1 MFLFLSPFLPF
12 RRCSRII
19 LSWKGPLLFPSP
31 SPLFLYG
38 GSEGRRGRLRTV
50 NDDTSRPILDPMTHS
65 STRIIFSSG
74 FSAKVDLCTFLFFP
88 LPCRIACSGGPFK
101 IVCFLF
107 RPLPNRAGAP
117 LVRCGL
123 SSPPPPLAYLRE
135 EKTERNFLPLSSLP
149 TQHNH
154 RFNMR
159 NDTFPPFFL
168 LFLSPFR
175 SWLQAIKALLSPI
188 HTRTL
193 EAPPL
198 PSLSSRK
205 WLCPP
210 PSLFPTYFGFFLAC
224 HSFPLAA
231 PHLVGTEGGRE
242 ERARR
247 MKFHKSTNETSSKQ
261 QQPFR

>member
-193 EAPPL
+193 EAASPSLPVIEKVALPPL
-198 PSLSSRK
+198 PLSH
-205 WLCPP
+205 
-210 PSLFPTYFGFFLAC
+210 LFWFFWRAI
-224 HSFPLAA
+224 HSPL
-231 PHLVGTEGGRE
+231 PHLTWWVRRAGGR
-242 ERARR
+242 
-247 MKFHKSTNETSSKQ
+247 NEHGG
-261 QQPFR
+261 

>member
-12 RRCSRII
+12 RLCSRII

-38 GSEGRRGRLRTV
+38 GSEGRRSRLRTV

-74 FSAKVDLCTFLFFP
+74 FSAKVDSCTFLFFP
-88 LPCRIACSGGPFK
+88 LPCRIACSGRPFK

-107 RPLPNRAGAP
+107 RPLPNRAGTP

-168 LFLSPFR
+168 LFLSRFR
-175 SWLQAIKALLSPI
+175 SSQPI
-188 HTRTL
+188 RDGSLFTVSMSSLH
-193 EAPPL
+193 L
-198 PSLSSRK
+198 PS
-205 WLCPP
+205 
-210 PSLFPTYFGFFLAC
+210 
-224 HSFPLAA
+224 PLQSAA
-231 PHLVGTEGGRE
+231 DTLVGS
-242 ERARR
+242 
-247 MKFHKSTNETSSKQ
+247 FF
-261 QQPFR
+261 PFLTPLSVTPACTPR